1 VDLCVLGGR
10 LGRLKHNYF
19 LRTRVKMAIDNTNKC
34 FHGQQRE
41 EILIYMTR
49 KHWMVLLPIFMEF
62 LVVFAII
69 TGAILTAI
77 PFFGAGIGN
86 FLGFLI
92 IGGMVIITV
101 WIHYLFI
108 EFLNNFLDTAIVTN
122 YRVLKIEKSL
132 FLKNNMDMVDLH
144 EIQDIKKMQDGI
156 MENLF
161 NYGKLVIVVPTM
173 LEPLVL
179 NSIPDPERFFR
190 KVNNAKRDYI
200 YERQQRKLTALT
212 QNQRLPLDIFTNEI
226 SGATR
231 A

>member
-1 VDLCVLGGR
+1 
-10 LGRLKHNYF
+10 
-19 LRTRVKMAIDNTNKC
+19 MAIDNTNRH
-34 FHGQQRE
+34 FRGQQRE

-49 KHWMVLLPIFMEF
+49 KHWIILLPVFIEFMI
-62 LVVFAII
+62 LLALI
-69 TGAILTAI
+69 TIATLSAI
-77 PFFGAGIGN
+77 PF
-86 FLGFLI
+86 LGVGLNNTIQFLI
-92 IGGMVIITV
+92 IGGVAVITL
-101 WIHYLFI
+101 WMHYLFI

-122 YRVLKIEKSL
+122 FRVLKIEKSL
-132 FLKNNMDMVDLH
+132 FLKDNMDMVDLH

-161 NYGKLVIVVPTM
+161 NYGKLIIVVPTM

-179 NSIPDPERFFR
+179 SSMPDPERFFR

-212 QNQRLPLDIFTNEI
+212 QNQGLPIDIFANEI
-226 SGATR
+226 SRATR

>member
-1 VDLCVLGGR
+1 
-10 LGRLKHNYF
+10 
-19 LRTRVKMAIDNTNKC
+19 MAIDNTNKH
-34 FHGQQRE
+34 FRGQQRE

-62 LVVFAII
+62 LILISVI
-69 TGAILTAI
+69 TISVWSAI
-77 PFFGAGIGN
+77 PYFGIGVN
-86 FLGFLI
+86 KTVGFLI
-92 IGGMVIITV
+92 IAGIAVITG
-101 WIHYLFI
+101 WMNYLFV

-122 YRVLKIEKSL
+122 FRVLKIEKSL

-161 NYGKLVIVVPTM
+161 NYGKLVIIVPTM

-179 NSIPDPERFFR
+179 NSMPDPERFFR

-212 QNQRLPLDIFTNEI
+212 QNQGLPLDIFANEI
-226 SGATR
+226 SRATR
-231 A
+231 W